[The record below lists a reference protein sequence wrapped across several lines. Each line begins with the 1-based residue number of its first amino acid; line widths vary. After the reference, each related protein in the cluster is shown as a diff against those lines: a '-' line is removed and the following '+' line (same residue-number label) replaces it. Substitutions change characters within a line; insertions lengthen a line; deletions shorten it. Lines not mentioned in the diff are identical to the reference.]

1 MAPVSSL
8 CPERGAS
15 TLPGNSSPPGSGEIG
30 VRACVPS
37 CFSRVRL
44 FGPWTVFH
52 QAPLSMGQEYLSGLP
67 CPSLDLPTPDIEL
80 PSLLSFA
87 SAGVFFTT
95 SATWEAL
102 EGKEGRGEM
111 LQVAGWRGSA
121 RWGSEVGIGRAW
133 HKQRPIEPMAGA
145 GERSCQVFRRGSLDK

>member
-37 CFSRVRL
+37 CFSCVRL
-44 FGPWTVFH
+44 FGPMYCIPPGSSVHGARILEWVAMPFSRSSH
-52 QAPLSMGQEYLSGLP
+52 PRYQ
-67 CPSLDLPTPDIEL
+67 TPI
-80 PSLLSFA
+80 SLSFA
-87 SAGVFFTT
+87 LAGVFFTT

-121 RWGSEVGIGRAW
+121 RWGSEVGVGRTW